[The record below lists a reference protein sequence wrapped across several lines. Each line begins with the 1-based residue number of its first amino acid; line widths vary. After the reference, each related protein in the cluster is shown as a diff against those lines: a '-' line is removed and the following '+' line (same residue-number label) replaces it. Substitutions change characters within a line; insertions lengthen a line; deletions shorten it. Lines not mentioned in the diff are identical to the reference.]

1 MSQTLDSPLSG
12 PPGAAQERAPG
23 ADAPADELRQALARF
38 RLELD
43 QVPQDYL
50 SLSGAQR
57 HVAYERLGR
66 AAAEAARIAESAM
79 RSLDQLAR
87 ATQRDPLTNTPNR
100 TLMLDRI
107 ESALVMAR
115 RRGSRL
121 AVLFLDLDHFKRIN
135 DTQGHACGDE
145 VLCLVARRLESVVRD
160 SDTVSRFGGDEFV
173 VLLAEIAH
181 PEDAGLIAG
190 KFLDVLAEPHAL
202 RGLHQGVLAS
212 IGISLFPDDG
222 DQVPGLLGTA
232 DTAMYWAKKIP
243 GSGYRFHSELP
254 GVGRA
259 NTSSVVPDPLRVA
272 ENDES
277 MRQSNERLV
286 LTVLGKQPVDTETEA
301 MHGRRVRFLAMVAH
315 ELRHPLAPIRTAADL
330 VRRTGDD
337 EPSLAQVQDTI
348 GKQVTHMAR
357 LVDDLLDDSRAE
369 RGTFR
374 MASGQ
379 ADLAEVL
386 RRVVERWQPAISLKR
401 QTLGLLLPRHA
412 LIVHGDADR
421 LAQVFVNLLDNASKY
436 TPDGGRIHVTARR
449 TGEGAVVRVAD
460 NGMGMPADILEC
472 VFDLFARGTQAMAV
486 HKGGLGIGLAVTREL
501 VEIHGGTICA
511 TSPGEGRGSVFEVS
525 LPTLEVATALAR
537 RG

>member
-1 MSQTLDSPLSG
+1 MSQTLDALLTG
-12 PPGAAQERAPG
+12 PPGVAPEHAPV
-23 ADAPADELRQALARF
+23 ADAPADDLRQALARF

-43 QVPQDYL
+43 QVPKDYL
-50 SLSGAQR
+50 SLDGAQR
-57 HVAYERLGR
+57 HAAYERLGR
-66 AAAEAARIAESAM
+66 AAAEATRIAGSAM

-100 TLMLDRI
+100 TLMLDRM

-115 RRGSRL
+115 RRGARL
-121 AVLFLDLDHFKRIN
+121 AVLFLDLDHFKQIN

-145 VLCLVARRLESVVRD
+145 VLRLVARRLESVVRD

-173 VLLAEIAH
+173 VLLSEIAH
-181 PEDAGLIAG
+181 PEDAGLIAA
-190 KFLDVLAEPHAL
+190 KFLDALAEPHAL
-202 RGLHQGVLAS
+202 HGLQQGVLAS

-259 NTSSVVPDPLRVA
+259 NTSSTALDLRQVA
-272 ENDES
+272 ENHES
-277 MRQSNERLV
+277 LRRSNERLV
-286 LTVLGKQPVDTETEA
+286 LRVMEKQPADAETEA

-315 ELRHPLAPIRTAADL
+315 ELRHPMAPIRTAADL
-330 VRRTGDD
+330 AHRTGDD
-337 EPSLAQVQDTI
+337 ETSLAQVQDTI

-357 LVDDLLDDSRAE
+357 LVDDLLDDKRAD

-374 MASGQ
+374 VASEE
-379 ADLAEVL
+379 ADLAGVL
-386 RRVVERWQPAISLKR
+386 RRVTEWWQPALSLKR
-401 QTLGLLLPRHA
+401 QTLGLLLPRQP
-412 LIVHGDADR
+412 LIVRGDADR

-436 TPDGGRIHVTARR
+436 SPDSGRIHVTARR
-449 TGEGAVVRVAD
+449 TGNGVVVRVAD

-501 VEIHGGTICA
+501 VEVHGGAICA

-525 LPTLEVATALAR
+525 LPTLDLGTAMA
-537 RG
+537 GTD